1 MVWHIWKMKVNS
13 NSPISLLTKNSN
25 YHCVFWNTL
34 RPLRGALGGSCALQK
49 RAAETASGFKIS
61 SFCLLIPDVL
71 SLLKTWP
78 IIPLWQ
84 EQAGQANDRGQEHC
98 CPPYRETNL
107 QHSRL
112 WLFNTCFAQHSFVS
126 GHYQG
131 FFRKRFASF
140 CSHKKA
146 IDVLIPPGG
155 SCHILNKTWCNRKR
169 ISDGMVWCVPS
180 WRESTL
186 ITPKLIS
193 FL

>member
-1 MVWHIWKMKVNS
+1 MKVNS

-107 QHSRL
+107 QHFTFVTL
-112 WLFNTCFAQHSFVS
+112 QHLFCAAFFCKWSLS
-126 GHYQG
+126 G
-131 FFRKRFASF
+131 FFSQALCVILLTQKSYRRSHTSRRKLPY
-140 CSHKKA
+140 
-146 IDVLIPPGG
+146 I
-155 SCHILNKTWCNRKR
+155 
-169 ISDGMVWCVPS
+169 
-180 WRESTL
+180 E
-186 ITPKLIS
+186 
-193 FL
+193 